1 MLGPRKFLSRAEKIV
16 FVTSTINPNVQ
27 KRPEKS
33 FGFRA
38 KSTIAQIYREL
49 EQMRPQL
56 FRLTSETEDNNDELM
71 VILRLTDEVNRI
83 INLCKD
89 KHPDI
94 INMQRWEK
102 LVDKFDIP
110 EISGL
115 HGSMMIL
122 KIW

>member
-1 MLGPRKFLSRAEKIV
+1 MFVGGLNTSITAFQNFFFIKYFEFEKL
-16 FVTSTINPNVQ
+16 
-27 KRPEKS
+27 
-33 FGFRA
+33 FGFSA

-94 INMQRWEK
+94 INMQR
-102 LVDKFDIP
+102 
-110 EISGL
+110 
-115 HGSMMIL
+115 
-122 KIW
+122 

>member
-1 MLGPRKFLSRAEKIV
+1 
-16 FVTSTINPNVQ
+16 
-27 KRPEKS
+27 
-33 FGFRA
+33 
-38 KSTIAQIYREL
+38 
-49 EQMRPQL
+49 MRPQL

-102 LVDKFDIP
+102 LVENL
-110 EISGL
+110 EIQINFRSI
-115 HGSMMIL
+115 SDRINDDL
-122 KIW
+122 KNLINLG